1 MSLNLFPTSVFSRN
15 LSSHPLFSM
24 QREMNKLFE
33 DAVGDDSLNSSLN
46 NVSKALAPRMDIVED
61 EKSFHLTAEL
71 PGVEEKDI
79 HLVVKNGLLSI
90 SAEKKATHEKNE
102 KGRHYVE
109 RTYGK
114 FERSV
119 SIGEDIDEDGIE
131 AGFKN
136 GVLNVILP
144 KKEPAKPTEKK
155 IEVKSN

>member
-15 LSSHPLFSM
+15 LTNHPLFSM

-33 DAVGDDSLNSSLN
+33 DVVCDDSSG
-46 NVSKALAPRMDIVED
+46 NVSKSLAPRMDIVED

-79 HLVVKNGLLSI
+79 HLTVKNGLLNI

-102 KGRHYVE
+102 KGKYYVE
-109 RTYGK
+109 RSYGK
-114 FERSV
+114 LERSI
-119 SIGEDIDEDGIE
+119 SIGEEINEDGIE

-136 GVLNVILP
+136 GVLNVVLP
-144 KKEPAKPTEKK
+144 KKEPSKPVEKK